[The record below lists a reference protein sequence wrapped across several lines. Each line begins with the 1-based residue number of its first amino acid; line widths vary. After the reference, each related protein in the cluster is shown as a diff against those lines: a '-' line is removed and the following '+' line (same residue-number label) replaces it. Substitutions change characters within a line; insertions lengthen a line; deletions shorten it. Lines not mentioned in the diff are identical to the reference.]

1 MPGEASS
8 PCAGSCGRQEG
19 GTQVSVFI
27 IWDRTRKVRRW
38 GMGCA
43 PSIHVSQ
50 SGVIY
55 CRDSDESNSPHQTTT
70 ISQGT
75 AATLHG
81 LFIKTD
87 AAETIPSVITYQSRH
102 SRNNSYRDRR
112 ENSGTHVRVEAET
125 QTSHSSVKV
134 PLKCRKRDVSP
145 HCHHHQHHRVVSET
159 RTCGCGGGGGGLLFI
174 CHQSRPDS
182 QLCTTVGDQTVPASI
197 HVWATIKIYS
207 RMKVTHLSA
216 VDILKV
222 TIMKQT
228 NWIIYYLRNSAV
240 QRKCIKHLLLLNIYI
255 LFFLMGQFA

>member
-1 MPGEASS
+1 MPGEAAARVQAAVDDRKVG
-8 PCAGSCGRQEG
+8 PR
-19 GTQVSVFI
+19 VSVFI
-27 IWDRTRKVRRW
+27 IWDPEVRRW

-102 SRNNSYRDRR
+102 SRNNSCRDRK
-112 ENSGTHVRVEAET
+112 ETSGTHVRIEAET
-125 QTSHSSVKV
+125 QTSHTSVKV

-145 HCHHHQHHRVVSET
+145 PHCHRHQHHRLVREKAHVWRWES
-159 RTCGCGGGGGGLLFI
+159 RGGGGGLLFI
-174 CHQSRPDS
+174 CHQSRPHS
-182 QLCTTVGDQTVPASI
+182 QLCTTVGKCVIEPSPRASADERRSWFI
-197 HVWATIKIYS
+197 PEW
-207 RMKVTHLSA
+207 RWCLCLLS
-216 VDILKV
+216 VLL
-222 TIMKQT
+222 TGSIMKEAG
-228 NWIIYYLRNSAV
+228 WIIYDLGSSAV
-240 QRKCIKHLLLLNIYI
+240 QPQMRV
-255 LFFLMGQFA
+255 GSTSWTD

>member
-19 GTQVSVFI
+19 GIQVSVFI
-27 IWDRTRKVRRW
+27 IWDRTPEARRW
-38 GMGCA
+38 VMGCA

-112 ENSGTHVRVEAET
+112 ENSGAHIRIEAET
-125 QTSHSSVKV
+125 QTSHASVKV
-134 PLKCRKRDVSP
+134 PFKCRKRDVSP

-159 RTCGCGGGGGGLLFI
+159 RTCGGGGMG
-174 CHQSRPDS
+174 
-182 QLCTTVGDQTVPASI
+182 VGDVYLSREQARLPMVHDCRWLAIKTSAQASTYDPLFQCEGDAS
-197 HVWATIKIYS
+197 VS
-207 RMKVTHLSA
+207 
-216 VDILKV
+216 ILKV
-222 TIMKQT
+222 SVRNEAETV
-228 NWIIYYLRNSAV
+228 IYYLRSSAV
-240 QRKCIKHLLLLNIYI
+240 QQQTRW
-255 LFFLMGQFA
+255 